1 MPTIE
6 RRTFLGAVL
15 AAFPFALIGQSIPAP
30 TGAKVALVPAGEDRL
45 REHHAIGVSTTSFKV
60 SSPETHGG
68 LFILEHSNH
77 KKGGP
82 PRHMHHY
89 EDEWFYVVEGEYV
102 VEIGSERMQ
111 LKTGDSLLAP
121 REIAHGWAF
130 VGDSPGRV
138 LIAFAPANKME
149 EFIRKMPPPGGS
161 SNSAYSN
168 DAAYYRA
175 YGIDLLGPPI
185 SLG

>member
-1 MPTIE
+1 MPSIE
-6 RRTFLGAVL
+6 RRTFLGAAL
-15 AAFPFALIGQSIPAP
+15 AALPFALTSHSLQAS
-30 TGAKVALVPAGEDRL
+30 TEAKVAIIPSGEDRL
-45 REHHAIGVSTTSFKV
+45 HENHAIGVSISSFKV
-60 SSPETHGG
+60 SSQDSHGG
-68 LFILEHSNH
+68 LFIMEHSNH

-89 EDEWFYVVEGEYV
+89 EDEWFYVVEGDYV
-102 VEIGSERMQ
+102 VEIGSERMH
-111 LKTGDSLLAP
+111 LKSGDSILAP
-121 REIAHGWAF
+121 RDLPHGWAF
-130 VGDSPGRV
+130 VGDTPGRV

-149 EFIRKMPPPGGS
+149 EFISKMPNSGS
-161 SNSAYSN
+161 PNSAYSS